1 MAEKIPAGRWVQI
14 HDIELT
20 AEERAPQVPED
31 TGRVP
36 LEKGVKGFL
45 QEAAEIGEEAEIE
58 TVIGN
63 RYRGRLVDAD
73 PSYDH
78 SFGKA
83 IPELLQVGRELKE
96 MLREGGGE

>member
-1 MAEKIPAGRWVQI
+1 MAEKIPAGSWVQI
-14 HDIELT
+14 HDIELA

-36 LEKGVKGFL
+36 LEKWIKGFL
-45 QEAAEIGEEAEIE
+45 QEAAELDEEVEIE

-63 RYRGRLVDAD
+63 KYRGRLVDAD

-83 IPELLQVGRELKE
+83 VPELLQVGRELKE
-96 MLREGGGE
+96 MLREEGGE